1 MANKLLN
8 QMTSL
13 AMPHVG
19 KLINSFSNAGNQK
32 DSGKVAAQ
40 LLKKGPF
47 DIPDSPSQKLTENPL
62 TFSAVQYPLDL
73 GSNELG
79 HYIIFESGFVT
90 YQAQRDTMF
99 EASQMATADG
109 PEANS
114 QSNITG
120 KIPTGSITN
129 AAISIYMPPGI
140 KVGYN
145 QSYDNDTETG
155 IAGDV
160 QEAITAAKGAKD
172 TGDAIIKALE
182 GVSGGVFRQG
192 SQAVGE
198 FISLAGAGDPV
209 RFGMKRFGTAI
220 NPRNEAYY
228 NTPSQRTFAYT
239 FDFWPRNEKEAQ
251 AVENII
257 TIFKYNSAPGLTS
270 GDGLFKTPNYFK
282 ISYMHNDGEN
292 PHLHKIGACYCT
304 DVSVDYSPD
313 GQFTTFNSGQP
324 VHTQLTVSFLED
336 RIITKSDIEAGA

>member
-1 MANKLLN
+1 MIS
-8 QMTSL
+8 SL

-19 KLINSFSNAGNQK
+19 ELINSFTNSGSQK

-47 DIPDSPSQKLTENPL
+47 DIPDSPTQKLTQNPL
-62 TFSAVQYPLDL
+62 TFSSVQYPLDL

-90 YQAQRDTMF
+90 YQAQRDSMF
-99 EASQMATADG
+99 EASARASSGPHDG
-109 PEANS
+109 SKA
-114 QSNITG
+114 QITG
-120 KIPTGSITN
+120 KIPTGSISN

-155 IAGDV
+155 FAGDL
-160 QEAITAAKGAKD
+160 QDALSAAQSANGVEKSILA
-172 TGDAIIKALE
+172 AFE
-182 GVSGGVFRQG
+182 GVSG
-192 SQAVGE
+192 AVSRKGAEAIGE
-198 FISLAGAGDPV
+198 FISMAGMGDPV
-209 RFGMKRFGTAI
+209 RFTMKRFGTAI
-220 NPRNEAYY
+220 NPRNEAFY

-239 FDFWPRNEKEAQ
+239 FDFWPRNEIEAQ

-257 TIFKYNSAPGLTS
+257 TIFKYNSAPGLQS

-282 ISYMHNDGEN
+282 ISYMYNDGEN

-324 VHTQLTVSFLED
+324 VHTQLSLSFLED
-336 RIITKSDIEAGA
+336 RIITKTDIEAGA